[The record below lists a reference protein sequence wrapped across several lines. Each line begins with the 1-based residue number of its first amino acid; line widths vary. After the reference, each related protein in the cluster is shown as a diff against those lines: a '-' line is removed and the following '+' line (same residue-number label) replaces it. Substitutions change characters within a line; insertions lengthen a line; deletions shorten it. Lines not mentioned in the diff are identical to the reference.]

1 MVDKI
6 YKYDKK
12 WKLLLLAFA
21 AFIFILSLLYT
32 NKLMKNLRQE
42 EYKRMELWSQAMQGF
57 INSEPDTDISFL
69 FEVLESNQTIPVIL
83 VDADNTT
90 IISYRNLDSTKMSDS
105 AYASKTLAEFKDN
118 GKEKFLV
125 TGPDGEILNTI
136 YYSDSLLLKKLQY
149 YPYVQLILIAIFIIM
164 AYIVFNVSRKAEQ
177 NHVWLGMSKETA
189 HQLGTPISSLL
200 AWLEIMRDEHG
211 ETEMFHEIEKDVKRL
226 EKIAARFSKIGSK
239 PKLQENELAESI
251 RNTITY
257 LRTRITSS
265 VHIST
270 NLTENDRIF
279 LPLNTELF
287 EWVIENLCKNAVDAI
302 GTTGNIDIIVEDN
315 ERNVNIDIIDTGKGI
330 SKSDFNNI
338 FRPGYTTKNRGWG
351 LGLSLAKR
359 IIEEYHGGKIYVKSS
374 EINKGTTFRITLKK
388 QEPKR

>member
-12 WKLLLLAFA
+12 WKLLLFAFA